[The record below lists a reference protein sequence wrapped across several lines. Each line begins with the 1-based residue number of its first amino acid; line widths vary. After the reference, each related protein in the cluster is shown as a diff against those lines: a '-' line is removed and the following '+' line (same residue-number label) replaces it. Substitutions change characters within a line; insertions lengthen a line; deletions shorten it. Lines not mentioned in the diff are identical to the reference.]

1 MGGTVSSTQPAEG
14 EGESYF
20 GILLTWG
27 GGRGGG
33 LAIFTLPERGKV
45 YLGGNFCLGGYFFQ
59 GLHSRN
65 QVIVK

>member
-27 GGRGGG
+27 GG
-33 LAIFTLPERGKV
+33 LAIFTLPELGKCI
-45 YLGGNFCLGGYFFQ
+45 LGEIFAWVNISFKG
-59 GLHSRN
+59 SIV
-65 QVIVK
+65 VIKS